1 MARRLRYVP
10 PGGALVE
17 ITCRTIQGRLLL
29 RPSTGLND
37 VTLGVLARAARLAS
51 LLVHA
56 YAFLSNHYH
65 LLVTVADAQQLADF
79 MNYLNSNLA
88 REAGRLVRWREKF
101 WGRRYEAVL
110 VSDEEAAQVGRLS
123 YVLAQGVKEG
133 LVASPFDW
141 PGVHCA
147 RALAEGTTVSGHWHD
162 RTLESRARRKSLP
175 LDPQAFVEREEL
187 SLAPLPCWE
196 SLAPEVYRARV
207 QELIYEIEAAAQLR
221 QEETGKPPL
230 GRDAVCR
237 QDPHHEPNRIQ
248 RGPAPLVHAV
258 APAVRRG
265 LRKAYFAFREAYRY
279 AARRLR
285 AGAADFE
292 FPAGAFPP
300 PLPVRAAA
308 RAG

>member
-1 MARRLRYVP
+1 MARRLRYIP

-37 VTLGVLARAARLAS
+37 LTLGVLARAARLAA

-65 LLVTVADAQQLADF
+65 LLMWVADAQQLAEF

-101 WGRRYEAVL
+101 WGRRYQAIL
-110 VSDEEAAQVGRLS
+110 VSDEEASQVARLK
-123 YVLAQGVKEG
+123 YILAHGAKEG

-147 RALAEGTTVSGHWHD
+147 RALSEGTTVSGRWHD

-175 LDPQAFVEREEL
+175 LDPQAFLESEEL
-187 SLAPLPCWE
+187 SLAPLPCWKA
-196 SLAPEVYRARV
+196 LPPEEYRARV
-207 QELIYEIEAAAQLR
+207 RELIEEIEAEAQLR

-237 QDPHHEPNRIQ
+237 QDPHHEPNRLQ

-258 APAVRRG
+258 APAVRRS
-265 LRKAYFAFREAYRY
+265 LRRAYFAFRDAYRY

-285 AGAADFE
+285 AGAMDFE

-308 RAG
+308 RGG